1 MGIIKN
7 EISDHF
13 RIFLITDPITSSEI
27 KNKRTFLFKRT
38 INTATKEKFKSVLAR
53 RTWDY
58 IKEIDNPN
66 EAYSKFLYDFSSL
79 YEEAFPKLEIKI
91 KQKSLISPWIIKGIM
106 KFPNKN
112 KNFTTN
118 FLNREQKK
126 MK

>member
-66 EAYSKFLYDFSSL
+66 EAYSKFLYEFSSL

>member
-1 MGIIKN
+1 MEIIKN

-27 KNKRTFLFKRT
+27 KNKRTFHFKRT

>member
-13 RIFLITDPITSSEI
+13 PIFLITDPITSSEI

-38 INTATKEKFKSVLAR
+38 INTATKEKFKNVLAR

-58 IKEIDNPN
+58 IKEINNPN

-112 KNFTTN
+112 KDFTTN